1 MHSQRTLLL
10 IAAAVGAV
18 ANFLPWVSTP
28 FRSFSGADIAG
39 SDGWITMSLSL
50 LALAPALSGDRRF
63 PTGGGAR
70 TWLFL
75 IGALVALIA
84 IHDIA
89 SMNDKIGDNQ
99 YVSVGIGLYLTAGA
113 GIVLAFGGV
122 AFRAGAGA
130 AATLPVAATWPP
142 APPPPPPPCATCGA
156 SLIFVPQYQRLYCH
170 TCARY
175 A

>member
-39 SDGWITMSLSL
+39 SDGWITMALCL
-50 LALAPALSGDRRF
+50 LALAPSLSGDRRVA
-63 PTGGGAR
+63 TSGGAR
-70 TWLFL
+70 TGLFL

-84 IHDIA
+84 IHDIV

-113 GIVLAFGGV
+113 GIVLAIGGV
-122 AFRAGAGA
+122 SFRVGVGVGTATTPPA
-130 AATLPVAATWPP
+130 AATW
-142 APPPPPPPCATCGA
+142 PPPPPPPCAACGA
-156 SLIFVPQYQRLYCH
+156 ALTFVPQYQRLYCH
-170 TCARY
+170 ACARY